1 MRKDESI
8 QIHALLRAMKQHV
21 ETEYGMGEEAFEEYE
36 ELEVQPEHVF
46 AKKGKHQEALMLLA
60 KRIAD
65 EFAKSG
71 SYSVDDDEEKER
83 QPIPA

>member
-8 QIHALLRAMKQHV
+8 QMHALLRAMKQHV
-21 ETEYGMGEEAFEEYE
+21 EVEYGIDEEAFEEYE

-65 EFAKSG
+65 ELAKEG
-71 SYSVDDDEEKER
+71 SYSVDDEGEEWE
-83 QPIPA
+83 PIAA

>member
-8 QIHALLRAMKQHV
+8 QMHALLRAMKQHV
-21 ETEYGMGEEAFEEYE
+21 EIEYGIDEEAFEEYE

-46 AKKGKHQEALMLLA
+46 AKKGRHQEALMLLA
-60 KRIAD
+60 KRIVD

-71 SYSVDDDEEKER
+71 SYSADDEKEEWE
-83 QPIPA
+83 PIAA

>member
-1 MRKDESI
+1 MRKDESV

-21 ETEYGMGEEAFEEYE
+21 EAEYGIDQEAFEEYE

-65 EFAKSG
+65 ELAKSG
-71 SYSVDDDEEKER
+71 SYSVDDDEEEDR
-83 QPIPA
+83 QPIAA

>member
-1 MRKDESI
+1 MRKDESV

-21 ETEYGMGEEAFEEYE
+21 EAEYGINEEAFEEYK

-65 EFAKSG
+65 ELAKSG
-71 SYSVDDDEEKER
+71 SYSADDEEEEWE
-83 QPIPA
+83 PIAA